1 MSLGLLTLHIKIPG
15 CSSLKEKRSHLKPLL
30 THLHREFNISVAE
43 LDYQDHWQESL
54 IGCCLLSNDLKHT
67 QRSLSKI
74 VKWIE
79 ARQPDLY
86 IIQDQIEII

>member
-1 MSLGLLTLHIKIPG
+1 MSLGLLTLHLKIPG

-54 IGCCLLSNDLKHT
+54 IGCCLLSNDHNHT
-67 QRSLSKI
+67 QSSLSKI
-74 VKWIE
+74 VRWIE
-79 ARQPDLY
+79 TRHPDLY
-86 IIQDQIEII
+86 IIQDRIEII